1 MKINKVSIKG
11 IGGIDELDLEFK
23 DGINMISG
31 ANGIGK
37 TTILNIIKDAFTY
50 NNRKVKRNVAYEKGE
65 YSIEFNHAGEQHN
78 LKHEIKAFE
87 PEQGDGMNTQYQM
100 AKYIMSFEENR
111 DIKYIKLGN
120 IPFDPKRSPVDTSK
134 IAVDGISADDLKG
147 WFANRFLFSKQEKSL
162 TDKEIEDFELTKT
175 LFHLLDNTITFSTVK
190 STTGDIMLNA
200 PKGEIY
206 FEYLSSGY
214 RTCIF
219 VLFGIIKEIEFR
231 FKEEISTKEFDGVI
245 LIDEVDVH
253 LHPLWQAKLIKILKT
268 TFDKAQIIATTHS
281 PSVLQS
287 LEKDEII
294 ALACD
299 DNGERHALKNYC

>member
-1 MKINKVSIKG
+1 MLSYITIEFNLIKHYRGCEKMKINKVSIKG

-162 TDKEIEDFELTKT
+162 TDEYSNAIVHAFQKFRAP
-175 LFHLLDNTITFSTVK
+175 FSGKIVH
-190 STTGDIMLNA
+190 
-200 PKGEIY
+200 
-206 FEYLSSGY
+206 
-214 RTCIF
+214 IF
-219 VLFGIIKEIEFR
+219 PEQ
-231 FKEEISTKEFDGVI
+231 SAVI
-245 LIDEVDVH
+245 
-253 LHPLWQAKLIKILKT
+253 
-268 TFDKAQIIATTHS
+268 
-281 PSVLQS
+281 
-287 LEKDEII
+287 
-294 ALACD
+294 
-299 DNGERHALKNYC
+299 